1 MKKIL
6 TCVLSGTILILVL
19 LSENISPIYA
29 KEKREVEK
37 IQQIDKEDKINFWG
51 LLGYY
56 YKDQD
61 FNNLITIA
69 PTYAN
74 TLSYEQEIVDK
85 LLDKNSQIYQSIR
98 WVGLIKSKESGTFT
112 FKFSEDK
119 NTIIELNGEI
129 VSKNGQEKKTVY
141 LEKEK
146 LIPIKIEYKPN
157 VPLNKGDLNFQNL
170 NMYKTDECN
179 KVVPVQQKDLR
190 NPDFQNKETAELLEY
205 SSKTSLFSNKITQN
219 ESIDTDGD
227 GIPDNWEENGY
238 TIQNKIAVKWTG
250 ELASKGYIKFVS
262 NPLDAHT
269 AGDPYTDY
277 EKAARNIDK
286 SNKKET
292 FNPLVAAFPSVNVSL
307 EKINLATEEGL
318 SNSIGSQSSNNWS
331 YTTMEN
337 ASIESAIGKGIF
349 SLGISKNYQYSNIVG
364 VEWGHSTEDTSHVNS
379 AESSYLNANVRY
391 NNVGTG
397 AIYNANPITNFNL
410 ADNSI
415 GAINVIEKS
424 SALNISPGESYPK
437 KGKTGIPVNSMGD
450 FDFRPIIL
458 NKEQTENFLEN
469 TPIMLETNQVEGQYM
484 VRNKE
489 GKLVLGGEWQ
499 DVTPRIQE
507 KTAAIIVDDGETVSE
522 KRIAAKDYNNL
533 DDKTPSLTLKD
544 ALKLGF
550 PDDIIEKEK
559 LLYYKNKPIYESSIM
574 AYVDKKTAEEIEKQV
589 KDKTEN
595 FKDTN
600 YLYDIRLTPEMKFT
614 IKLSSLYDG
623 AEPYETMGIWHY
635 ANNVVGGNTG
645 KREYRSNHPAAYVLL
660 SSKSKNK
667 LLKNTN
673 YYISM
678 YMRADSDIEP
688 TIEIKG
694 EKDTI
699 TSQKIKLNTE
709 DYTRV
714 DIPIKN
720 TEKNPINQIIVKGNG
735 KTYVYWDDVSI
746 SKVSAM
752 KP

>member
-6 TCVLSGTILILVL
+6 TCVLTGTILILVL

-29 KEKREVEK
+29 EEKREVEK

-74 TLSYEQEIVDK
+74 TLSYDQEIVDK

-205 SSKTSLFSNKITQN
+205 SSKSSLFSNKITQN

-318 SNSIGSQSSNNWS
+318 SNSI
-331 YTTMEN
+331 
-337 ASIESAIGKGIF
+337 
-349 SLGISKNYQYSNIVG
+349 
-364 VEWGHSTEDTSHVNS
+364 
-379 AESSYLNANVRY
+379 
-391 NNVGTG
+391 
-397 AIYNANPITNFNL
+397 
-410 ADNSI
+410 
-415 GAINVIEKS
+415 
-424 SALNISPGESYPK
+424 
-437 KGKTGIPVNSMGD
+437 
-450 FDFRPIIL
+450 
-458 NKEQTENFLEN
+458 
-469 TPIMLETNQVEGQYM
+469 
-484 VRNKE
+484 
-489 GKLVLGGEWQ
+489 
-499 DVTPRIQE
+499 
-507 KTAAIIVDDGETVSE
+507 
-522 KRIAAKDYNNL
+522 
-533 DDKTPSLTLKD
+533 
-544 ALKLGF
+544 
-550 PDDIIEKEK
+550 
-559 LLYYKNKPIYESSIM
+559 
-574 AYVDKKTAEEIEKQV
+574 
-589 KDKTEN
+589 
-595 FKDTN
+595 
-600 YLYDIRLTPEMKFT
+600 
-614 IKLSSLYDG
+614 
-623 AEPYETMGIWHY
+623 
-635 ANNVVGGNTG
+635 
-645 KREYRSNHPAAYVLL
+645 
-660 SSKSKNK
+660 
-667 LLKNTN
+667 
-673 YYISM
+673 
-678 YMRADSDIEP
+678 
-688 TIEIKG
+688 
-694 EKDTI
+694 
-699 TSQKIKLNTE
+699 
-709 DYTRV
+709 
-714 DIPIKN
+714 
-720 TEKNPINQIIVKGNG
+720 
-735 KTYVYWDDVSI
+735 
-746 SKVSAM
+746 
-752 KP
+752 